1 MTHKCNASVSFVY
14 LFLTVTIQAKS
25 PSGTR
30 CKAPILWQETASSQ
44 GVWGAG
50 SAHCHFS
57 RLYPGPPGKPL
68 PRLASASPP
77 AARDAVA
84 SSEPFQLP
92 RPALATPATGLVAPG
107 QALPAGLHCSGAELS
122 RGSGDLRPH
131 TPSTDTL
138 TDTHSRPARGGRDPR
153 KWIPAWRAPGR
164 GGVDCCQP
172 GPGRRHRCHA
182 RLAPAAGRLVA
193 ERPLQ
198 SLRSLSEVWW
208 KPRIKNKGKPT
219 LFASFASQ
227 C

>member
-1 MTHKCNASVSFVY
+1 MQSPDPLTRNSFFPGRLGRRLRPLSLLPSVPGASRK
-14 LFLTVTIQAKS
+14 T
-25 PSGTR
+25 
-30 CKAPILWQETASSQ
+30 
-44 GVWGAG
+44 
-50 SAHCHFS
+50 
-57 RLYPGPPGKPL
+57 L

-138 TDTHSRPARGGRDPR
+138 TDTHSRPARGGRGDPR

-182 RLAPAAGRLVA
+182 RPAPTAGR
-193 ERPLQ
+193 R
-198 SLRSLSEVWW
+198 
-208 KPRIKNKGKPT
+208 
-219 LFASFASQ
+219 ASTSVPQ
-227 C
+227 VT